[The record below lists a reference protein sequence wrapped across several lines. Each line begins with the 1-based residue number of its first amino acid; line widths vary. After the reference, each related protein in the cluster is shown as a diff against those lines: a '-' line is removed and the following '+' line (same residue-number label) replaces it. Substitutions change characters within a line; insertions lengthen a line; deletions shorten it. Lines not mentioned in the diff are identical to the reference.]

1 MLNGHIS
8 LRQPSPLT
16 SYPPECED
24 SEVSSGEAEVE
35 AELEPLEASDPED
48 ARDLHPGALLL
59 KASLA
64 RNLPVMAEALA
75 HRADVNTVSE
85 EDDGKSALIY
95 AVTGVRT
102 TTASSSTDAQNA
114 RAYEH
119 NHTP

>member
-1 MLNGHIS
+1 ME
-8 LRQPSPLT
+8 T
-16 SYPPECED
+16 
-24 SEVSSGEAEVE
+24 
-35 AELEPLEASDPED
+35 EASDPED

-95 AVTGVRT
+95 AVTGV
-102 TTASSSTDAQNA
+102 STVIPYQKPST
-114 RAYEH
+114 YMQSH
-119 NHTP
+119 